1 MPRLA
6 RFAGVDHK
14 IAPNPLRAPFSHK
27 NWRALPEDLR
37 LRNIR
42 ERLIEQVAAEHQANN
57 EKRMA
62 RLAAKEAPAPAAT
75 TAPALAAKDA
85 PSPVAAATPAP
96 ASRYVVPCARCGE
109 FLPARSAQSVSV
121 KCKTPCRARKAQPS
135 ADSAGRIE
143 ELLAKLRRDVQD
155 MNTGAAKRTTR
166 GRK

>member
-1 MPRLA
+1 MHRLA

-42 ERLIEQVAAEHQANN
+42 ERLTEQVAAEHQASH

-62 RLAAKEAPAPAAT
+62 RLAAKEAPAPAV
-75 TAPALAAKDA
+75 KVA
-85 PSPVAAATPAP
+85 PSPVAATTPAP
-96 ASRYVVPCARCGE
+96 ASRYVVPCVRGCGE
-109 FLPARSAQSVSV
+109 FLPAKSAQPVV
-121 KCKTPCRARKAQPS
+121 AKCQSHSRARKAQP
-135 ADSAGRIE
+135 AVDSTGGIE
-143 ELLAKLRRDVQD
+143 ELLAKLRRDVQGLSL
-155 MNTGAAKRTTR
+155 GADKKKKR